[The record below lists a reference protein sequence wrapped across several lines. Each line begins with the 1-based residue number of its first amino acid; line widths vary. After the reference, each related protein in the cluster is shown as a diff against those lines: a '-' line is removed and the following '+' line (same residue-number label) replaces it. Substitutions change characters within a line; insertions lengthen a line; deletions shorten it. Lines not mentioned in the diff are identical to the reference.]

1 MKVVLYGA
9 TGKAG
14 SRILSELL
22 SRKHRVTA
30 VVRNPDKLTPN
41 NGLTVEQGDLN
52 DTGEIAE
59 AIGGADAVV
68 SAYAPPVGREEELLP
83 VTQRLIDAVREVSQ
97 HVSSSGRAPRLVM
110 VGGAASLEVAP
121 GVTLLN
127 SGKLPEEWRA
137 IAEAHSKALDLLR
150 RSSID
155 WTYISPSAFFEPGE
169 RTGNFRLGQ
178 DELLVRP
185 DGNSSISMEDYA
197 IALVDELEHPQHR
210 RQRFTVGY

>member
-1 MKVVLYGA
+1 MNVVLYGA

-14 SRILSELL
+14 SRILTELL
-22 SRKHRVTA
+22 SRHHHVTA

-41 NGLTVEQGDLN
+41 AGLTVEQGDLN
-52 DTGEIAE
+52 DASAIAE

-68 SAYAPPVGREEELLP
+68 SAYAPPAGKEEEL
-83 VTQRLIDAVREVSQ
+83 VTVTKRLIDAVREASQ
-97 HVSSSGRAPRLVM
+97 HASSSGRAPRLVM

-121 GVTLLN
+121 GVTVLD
-127 SGKLPEEWRA
+127 SGKLPAEWRP
-137 IAEAHSKALDLLR
+137 IAEAHSKALELLR

-155 WTYISPSAFFEPGE
+155 WTYLSPSAFFAPGE

-178 DELLVRP
+178 DELLTGP
-185 DGNSSISMEDYA
+185 DGQSSISMEDYA
-197 IALVDELEHPQHR
+197 IALVDELEHPQRR

>member
-1 MKVVLYGA
+1 MNVVLYGT

-14 SRILSELL
+14 ARILSELL
-22 SRKHRVTA
+22 SRHHHVTA
-30 VVRNPDKLTPN
+30 VVRDPEKLTPN
-41 NGLTVEQGDLN
+41 AGLTVEQGDLN

-68 SAYAPPVGREEELLP
+68 SAYGPPAGKEEEVLP
-83 VTQRLIDAVREVSQ
+83 VTQRLIDAMREASQ
-97 HVSSSGRAPRLVM
+97 HVSSSGRAPRLVV

-127 SGKLPEEWRA
+127 SGKLPAEYKA
-137 IAEAHSKALDLLR
+137 IAEAHAKALELLW

-155 WTYISPSAFFEPGE
+155 WTYISPSAFFGPGE

-178 DELLVRP
+178 DELLTTP

-197 IALVDELEHPQHR
+197 IALVDELEHPQRR

>member
-1 MKVVLYGA
+1 MNVVLYGA

-14 SRILSELL
+14 ARILSELL
-22 SRKHRVTA
+22 SRHHHVTA
-30 VVRNPDKLTPN
+30 VVRDPEKLTPN
-41 NGLTVEQGDLN
+41 AGLTVEQGDLN

-68 SAYAPPVGREEELLP
+68 SAYGPPAGKEEEVLP
-83 VTQRLIDAVREVSQ
+83 VTQRLIDAMRE
-97 HVSSSGRAPRLVM
+97 
-110 VGGAASLEVAP
+110 ASLEVAP

-127 SGKLPEEWRA
+127 SGKLPAEYKA
-137 IAEAHSKALDLLR
+137 IAEAHAKALELLR

-155 WTYISPSAFFEPGE
+155 WTYISPSAFFGPGE

-178 DELLVRP
+178 DELLTAP

-197 IALVDELEHPQHR
+197 IALVDELEHPQRR